1 MRVEVKN
8 YVRGD
13 VEDNSAVDPGIPSQA
28 YLEARPVRGGV
39 YGGVSE
45 ATGGGCGKAIG
56 GGCGGV
62 TAGVN
67 AWVIGVVSDVV
78 CCADSGW
85 VICVASGGARM
96 S

>member
-1 MRVEVKN
+1 MAEVKN

-13 VEDNSAVDPGIPSQA
+13 VEDNSAVDPGIPTQA
-28 YLEARPVRGGV
+28 YLGARPVRGGV
-39 YGGVSE
+39 CGAVSE
-45 ATGGGCGKAIG
+45 ATGGVCGKAIG

-67 AWVIGVVSDVV
+67 AGVIGVVNVAV
-78 CCADSGW
+78 CCEDSGW
-85 VICVASGGARM
+85 VICVVSGGAQM